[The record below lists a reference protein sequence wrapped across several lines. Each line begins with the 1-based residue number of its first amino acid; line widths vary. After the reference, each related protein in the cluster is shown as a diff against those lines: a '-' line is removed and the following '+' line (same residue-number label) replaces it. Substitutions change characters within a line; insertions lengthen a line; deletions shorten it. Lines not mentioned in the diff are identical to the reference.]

1 MNMKRMLKL
10 QPVLDLL
17 DEGLRL
23 YRRGFV
29 GFVTVAALWLIPVL
43 FGVGLTIGAAQFW
56 EPVVVLLVA
65 MFWLVFLAV
74 LSIYLVG
81 VLSRATLTIQ
91 QEGRVNIRTSLAMHP
106 FRLAGMGCYGA
117 IYYLVSNLVVSAISM
132 VVFCSFYLVSFLL
145 LSVSVLV
152 ADGAGAF
159 GDAMVV
165 VILVVFTIF
174 LTLFYGLGLALG
186 GATYSSLIYGLQPFI
201 QERLRFGEAIE
212 RSINLTFYR
221 PGHTLLAFLL
231 SSVISSSLAITVTV
245 AIGVL
250 LPLPLLMALGEESSI
265 AQAGSALAWLM
276 GLIVILPPMPI
287 WMVLLY
293 QQNHARYLGTDLAE
307 RIGEAGTVHARSPG
321 QDISAS

>member
-1 MNMKRMLKL
+1 MRMLKL

-56 EPVVVLLVA
+56 EPVVALLVA
-65 MFWLVFLAV
+65 LFWLVLLAV

-91 QEGRVNIRTSLAMHP
+91 QEGRVNIRTSLAIHP

-152 ADGAGAF
+152 ADGAGSF

-221 PGHTLLAFLL
+221 PGYTLLAFLL
-231 SSVISSSLAITVTV
+231 SSVVFSSLASWRPRGFDHPCPGTPAPSSTP
-245 AIGVL
+245 ASH
-250 LPLPLLMALGEESSI
+250 MAGPI
-265 AQAGSALAWLM
+265 AQPVGSKSIGRLFAARQARPGAGRPCAWKPWR
-276 GLIVILPPMPI
+276 GP
-287 WMVLLY
+287 
-293 QQNHARYLGTDLAE
+293 
-307 RIGEAGTVHARSPG
+307 SP
-321 QDISAS
+321 AVR